1 MRQEE
6 QLHAAYPSPSIDSS
20 ILEPH
25 GELSSDPHRL
35 RSKYMFPGI
44 VHVVDFLEHAFL
56 KHILLLYSV
65 KGIFS
70 P

>member
-6 QLHAAYPSPSIDSS
+6 WLHATYPSPSTDSS
-20 ILEPH
+20 ILVPH